1 MISTVQLY
9 LTKRLLFASF
19 VAMLAVF
26 VPVLMIQLISQLPQS
41 ALHRGDLIQ
50 LSTSPQKDTRLPVR
64 LIRLI
69 NLTTMQPLTPR
80 IPTMWSHL
88 GPALMLQAVLGGALL
103 LAAAAFW
110 LN

>member
-41 ALHRGDLIQ
+41 ALSSELVWPAMMGLAPTIFYV
-50 LSTSPQKDTRLPVR
+50 TLPVVVG
-64 LIRLI
+64 IA
-69 NLTTMQPLTPR
+69 NT
-80 IPTMWSHL
+80 W
-88 GPALMLQAVLGGALL
+88 AY
-103 LAAAAFW
+103 
-110 LN
+110 